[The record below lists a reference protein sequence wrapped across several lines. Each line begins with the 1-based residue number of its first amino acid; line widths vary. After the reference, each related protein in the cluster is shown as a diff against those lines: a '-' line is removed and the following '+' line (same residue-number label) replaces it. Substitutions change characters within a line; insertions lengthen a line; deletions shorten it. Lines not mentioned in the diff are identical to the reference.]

1 MPNTS
6 DGSVTIAVD
15 LDSTNFQSGLSR
27 LGGQLNGIKATLVK
41 VGAVVGAAFSIK
53 ALVSFGKEAIDL
65 GSNIAEVQNVVDT
78 AFGSM
83 AYKAEEFADTAI
95 QQFGMSKLAAKKT
108 ASTYMA
114 MARGMGMSAD
124 RASDMAVSLA
134 GLTGDVASF
143 FNISQELAD
152 VKLKSV
158 FTGETESLKDLGIVM
173 TQTNLDA
180 FALANGFGK
189 TIDKMTQ
196 AEQVELR
203 YQYVTKQLALAQG
216 DFAKTSD
223 SWANQTRILSENW
236 KEFMS
241 VIGQALITVLTPAL
255 RVINSIVASLVQMAN
270 VINKA
275 VSSLF
280 GGASEQ
286 IGATATAAEA
296 TEKAIEG
303 SASGAS
309 DLAKSTEKAGK
320 AAKGALASFDELN
333 ILSTQSSSSST
344 SGSAAGGSAIATPGL
359 STEKTEQGA
368 GRLAEIFQKIGDDF
382 RKFVVQP
389 ILNGLHLF
397 DGPIASFKA
406 LFSDIGEQCREWL
419 APLSDWFQ
427 NDFQGNVSESV
438 LTVETVLAG
447 LMEIFAQVGNTLWVA
462 MKPVIDWLVTDGL
475 PLFSS
480 MWSEVCKNVT
490 TTFDSVKEIVLT
502 VWNGVF
508 DPFYRFV
515 SRVVVDLLT
524 TFKKLWDEYGA
535 PTFENIRTFITNVKE
550 SILNLW
556 EKVLQPIW
564 NDAMEAADELWT
576 QHLQPLVQ
584 KVGEFVASFINA
596 AMTFYNNVI
605 LPVVDWIVNVFGPPI
620 AKTIGSIIDKF
631 KTGAAGIITAVKD
644 TISVMKSILDFLTN
658 IFKGDWEAAWKSVK
672 EILDGILTGMENVVK
687 SGMNNIIS
695 FINGMLQALESG
707 INAVSG
713 AVNSLTG
720 KLGFTIPE
728 LNIPKIPKLAQGA
741 VIPPNREF
749 MAVLGDQ
756 KQGTNIE
763 APLETIKQA
772 LAEVMAQ
779 YGNRGTD
786 QEAVMEVDGVQFAK
800 LIFRLNKSEQRRIGV
815 SLTEV

>member
-1 MPNTS
+1 MAGKS

-15 LDSTNFQSGLSR
+15 LDSTNFKNGLAR
-27 LGGQLNGIKATLVK
+27 LGSQLGGIKATLLR
-41 VGAVVGAAFSIK
+41 VGAAVGAAFGVK
-53 ALVSFGKEAIDL
+53 ALISFGKEAIDL
-65 GSNIAEVQNVVDT
+65 GSDIAEVQNVVDT

-83 AYKAEEFADTAI
+83 AYKAEEFANTAI

-114 MARGMGMSAD
+114 MASGMGLGAD

-189 TIDKMTQ
+189 TVDKMTQ

-203 YQYVTKQLALAQG
+203 YQYVTRQLALAHG

-275 VSSLF
+275 VTSLF

-286 IGATATAAEA
+286 IGSTAAAAEA
-296 TEKAIEG
+296 TEKAIAG
-303 SASGAS
+303 SAAGAG

-333 ILSTQSSSSST
+333 VLSTQSGSNSAA
-344 SGSAAGGSAIATPGL
+344 SGAAGGSAITMPGL
-359 STEKTEQGA
+359 STEKTEQSA
-368 GRLAEIFQKIGDDF
+368 GKLSGLFQKIGEDF

-397 DGPIASFKA
+397 DGPVASFKA
-406 LFSDIGEQCREWL
+406 LFSDIGEQCRKWL
-419 APLSDWFQ
+419 TPLSDWFL

-438 LTVETVLAG
+438 LAVETVLAG
-447 LMEIFAQVGNTLWVA
+447 LMEIFAQVGNTLWEA
-462 MKPVIDWLVTDGL
+462 MKPVIDWLVTNGL

-490 TTFDSVKEIVLT
+490 TTFEAAKEIVLT

-515 SRVVVDLLT
+515 SRVIVDLLT
-524 TFKKLWDEYGA
+524 TFQKLWNEYGA
-535 PTFENIRTFITNVKE
+535 PTFENVRTFINNLKE
-550 SILNLW
+550 SVLNLW

-564 NDAMEAADELWT
+564 NYAMEAADELWT
-576 QHLQPLVQ
+576 QHLQPLVE

-620 AKTIGSIIDKF
+620 VKMIKSIIDQF
-631 KTGAAGIITAVKD
+631 KTAAAGVITAVKD

-658 IFKGDWEAAWKSVK
+658 IFKGDWKAAWESVK
-672 EILDGILTGMENVVK
+672 EILEGILTGMENVVK
-687 SGMNNIIS
+687 SVMNNIIS
-695 FINGMLQALESG
+695 CVNGMLQKVESG
-707 INAVSG
+707 INAVTG
-713 AVNSLTG
+713 AVNSITG
-720 KLGFTIPE
+720 KLGFNIPE

-779 YGNRGTD
+779 QGGRDGGDMTIIMELD
-786 QEAVMEVDGVQFAK
+786 RREFGRAVV
-800 LIFRLNKSEQRRIGV
+800 KSYKEESRRVGV
-815 SLTEV
+815 SLAY